1 MLTYADRKCKPEVI
15 WDLANLTR
23 MLTRMLT
30 YADTYA
36 DRKCKPEVIWDLAN
50 LRKKVGIIEI
60 SRKGLLEKAYFIVP
74 RISRFLT
81 HADVW

>member
-36 DRKCKPEVIWDLAN
+36 DRKCKPEVIWDLDRRRMLPYADTY
-50 LRKKVGIIEI
+50 
-60 SRKGLLEKAYFIVP
+60 ADTY
-74 RISRFLT
+74 
-81 HADVW
+81 ADVC

>member
-1 MLTYADRKCKPEVI
+1 MR
-15 WDLANLTR
+15 TR
-23 MLTRMLT
+23 MLTRML
-30 YADTYA
+30 TYA

>member
-1 MLTYADRKCKPEVI
+1 ML
-15 WDLANLTR
+15 
-23 MLTRMLT
+23 
-30 YADTYA
+30 TYA